1 MKIFSVFLAMLA
13 FQIYSESTKKVNQ
26 ISLSTGVSLPATV
39 KESKGTT
46 KIPLILSHGLGST
59 DPKRKDHMTDSW
71 IAIAAKGAESANVRS
86 IMYTARGHLS
96 KLQTY

>member
-1 MKIFSVFLAMLA
+1 MTEAIADFS
-13 FQIYSESTKKVNQ
+13 T
-26 ISLSTGVSLPATV
+26 ISISTGVSLPVTV